1 MTNAEAQVFAERWIR
16 AWSERDVEA
25 VLALFAEGAE
35 FTSPKAMVVAG
46 KATVRAPKELA
57 EYWHAALRAA
67 RSFRF
72 TLDRVVND
80 EAARRV
86 TIVYVSEIDGK
97 KVRAAEF
104 FEFDETGRVVRG
116 EAMYGAGVE

>member
-1 MTNAEAQVFAERWIR
+1 MTNAEAQRFAEKWIE
-16 AWSERDVEA
+16 AWNERDVEA

-35 FTSPKAMVVAG
+35 FTSPKAAALTG
-46 KATVRAPKELA
+46 KAAVRAPHELA
-57 EYWHAALRAA
+57 EYWYGALRRV
-67 RSFRF
+67 RSIRF

-80 EAARRV
+80 MAARRV

-104 FEFDETGRVVRG
+104 FEFDEAGKVLRG
-116 EAMYGAGVE
+116 EAMYGAAGE